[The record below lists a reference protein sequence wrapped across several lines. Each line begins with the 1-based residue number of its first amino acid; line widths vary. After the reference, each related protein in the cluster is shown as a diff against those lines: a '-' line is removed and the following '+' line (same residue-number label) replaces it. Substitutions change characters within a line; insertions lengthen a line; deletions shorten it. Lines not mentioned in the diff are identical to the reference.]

1 MDMNDNT
8 LPSLARGIHLSHLNT
23 KSVFNKH
30 DLIKINLDQLHFD
43 VFTFSESWLTKYI
56 KKDMIQIE
64 IYNITGLDKSW
75 NNRLAKL
82 PKRGRGVGAYIPTI
96 AGWVSFTYD
105 FFKCIYIYIYIC
117 IYIYIYIY
125 ICIYIYIGIY
135 VYIYIYIYIYTY
147 I

>member
-8 LPSLARGIHLSHLNT
+8 LPRLACGIQLSHLNS

-30 DLIKINLDQLHFD
+30 DLIKIHLDQLHFD
-43 VFTFSESWLTKYI
+43 VFTFSESWLTKYF

-82 PKRGRGVGAYIPTI
+82 AKRGRSAYQL
-96 AGWVSFTYD
+96 
-105 FFKCIYIYIYIC
+105 
-117 IYIYIYIY
+117 
-125 ICIYIYIGIY
+125 
-135 VYIYIYIYIYTY
+135 
-147 I
+147 